1 MGSFWYFDETT
12 EIAPDDPGKSSPDN
26 ISFNGQLVNAAGP
39 MIYAGRLCKRSIL
52 AYSTDISINSIKL
65 QHAFGSKAMFSL

>member
-12 EIAPDDPGKSSPDN
+12 EITPDDPGKSSPDN

-39 MIYAGRLCKRSIL
+39 MIYAGRLYKRSIL
-52 AYSTDISINSIKL
+52 SL
-65 QHAFGSKAMFSL
+65 QY